1 VGRVSAVREEERRLS
16 LSTGWR
22 LTTSLVALAAVMGM
36 LVALI
41 AGGRDDPRLPSS
53 IGRPWMTCL
62 QEVQRQLP
70 PLRDTEIVGPTESV
84 WEPSGEAV
92 EVLGALRHNGQRD
105 RPFACRVVLLGKRW
119 SVDRVVF
126 GR

>member
-1 VGRVSAVREEERRLS
+1 MS

-22 LTTSLVALAAVMGM
+22 LTTSLLALAAVMGI

-41 AGGRDDPRLPSS
+41 AGGRDDDARLPPSM
-53 IGRPWMTCL
+53 GRPWASCL
-62 QEVQRQLP
+62 EEVRRQMP
-70 PLRDTEIVGPTESV
+70 PLGDTEIVGPIESV
-84 WEPSGEAV
+84 WEPSGAAV
-92 EVLGALRHNGQRD
+92 EVLVALRYPGERD
-105 RPFACRVVLLGKRW
+105 RPFACRVIFLGNRW

>member
-1 VGRVSAVREEERRLS
+1 LS

-22 LTTSLVALAAVMGM
+22 LTTSLVALAAVMGI

-41 AGGRDDPRLPSS
+41 PEDREDGDGLPPAMS
-53 IGRPWMTCL
+53 RPWATCL
-62 QEVQRQLP
+62 QEVRRQLP
-70 PLRDTEIVGPTESV
+70 PLGDTEIVGPIESV
-84 WEPSGEAV
+84 WEPSGTAV
-92 EVLGALRHNGQRD
+92 EVLGALRSPGQRD
-105 RPFACRVVLLGKRW
+105 RPFACRVIALGNRW